1 VRVLLLLM
9 CLLVPLR
16 AGAIETQLQAIIARK
31 VLRVGMVPGLVPFT
45 AAGEESVALRK
56 RVGEGAPAAIISKNG
71 QPISGLDVELAD
83 AAAKALGVT
92 LEIYLEPHLPEVL
105 DGVRSGKYD
114 VAIAGITATL
124 ERARTIRFS
133 DAYFAS
139 GLVVLERQRDR
150 FAELSQLKKTEIKVA
165 YRAGTTAE
173 EFVKTELAG
182 CTPVPIASDEA
193 LHAAMDDPK
202 IADAVVTDWV
212 AARDAQVRGLIKAT
226 LHPVEGR
233 RFNTESFAFAVRP
246 GDTDWVAWLN
256 LFIRQTRTSGAF
268 HRMAARYNAWF
279 RTER

>member
-1 VRVLLLLM
+1 V
-9 CLLVPLR
+9 
-16 AGAIETQLQAIIARK
+16 
-31 VLRVGMVPGLVPFT
+31 
-45 AAGEESVALRK
+45 S
-56 RVGEGAPAAIISKNG
+56 
-71 QPISGLDVELAD
+71 
-83 AAAKALGVT
+83 
-92 LEIYLEPHLPEVL
+92 LEIYLEPHLSEVF
-105 DGVRSGKYD
+105 DGVCNGKYD
-114 VAIAGITATL
+114 VAISGITATL
-124 ERARTIRFS
+124 DRARTVRFT

-150 FAELSQLKKTEIKVA
+150 FADLAQLKKPAIKVA

-173 EFVKTELAG
+173 QFVQTELAG
-182 CTPVPIASDEA
+182 CAAVPLGSDDA
-193 LHAAMDDPK
+193 LLKAMDDPK

-212 AARDAQVRGLIKAT
+212 EARDAQVRGLIKTT

-256 LFIRQTRTSGAF
+256 LFIRQNRTSGAF